1 MTGSTGTPTPTTTPT
16 STPKSPTRAIDAGT
30 SRLDKAAAATA
41 ETIRPATGNVLA
53 SGTEEVGAPTPAAK
67 SPVSPQ
73 TGKGSIGADTGT
85 TSNTPGT
92 GTSPSAALAASTS
105 SPSAATTGAGVTTT
119 AAEISSPSATGTGPA
134 GVGGIAESG
143 RMARGTGDTLR
154 SNVADTPGTDT
165 SSNDAGIKPGSI
177 AAEYQ
182 RRSDQVSET
191 AEHLRLTAN
200 RAADQFRHQS
210 QRGMNVAHS
219 IVRENPVASAIVA
232 LGVGVLLGTLLSQ
245 GGRSNSQRRRSF

>member
-1 MTGSTGTPTPTTTPT
+1 MTGSTGTPTPTTTST
-16 STPKSPTRAIDAGT
+16 STPKSPTKAIDAGT

-73 TGKGSIGADTGT
+73 TGKGNIGTNTDT

-119 AAEISSPSATGTGPA
+119 AAEISSPSGTGTGPA

-143 RMARGTGDTLR
+143 RTRGTGDTLR

-177 AAEYQ
+177 AAQYQ

-232 LGVGVLLGTLLSQ
+232 LGVGLLLGTLLSQ